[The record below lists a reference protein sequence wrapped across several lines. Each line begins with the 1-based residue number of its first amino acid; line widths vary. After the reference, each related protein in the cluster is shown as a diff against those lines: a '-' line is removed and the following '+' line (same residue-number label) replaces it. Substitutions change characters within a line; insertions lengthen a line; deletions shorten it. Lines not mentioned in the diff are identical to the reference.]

1 MTPRRAVFL
10 DVDGTY
16 ADRGVAPAGHVAA
29 VRAARANGHL
39 VLLCTGRPRCM
50 LPPRL
55 LAAGFDGIVAAAG
68 GYVEVDGVVLL
79 DTRFPAELAE
89 RVVRVLDAHDAAY
102 VLEAPDGLLG
112 PARAEARLRELL
124 GEHLDPEAPGD
135 AGEAEGPND
144 ALAALRTADVLTGAS
159 FGKVTVVESAVP
171 VEVLAAEMGPDVGAL
186 PSSIPG
192 MGGSSGELH
201 LVGVHKA
208 AGIEVVGAHLG
219 LERRDVVAFG
229 DGMNDVEMLEYA
241 GVGVAIEG
249 AHPRVLSAA
258 DRTAGGPRREGLAT
272 AFAELGLV

>member
-1 MTPRRAVFL
+1 MSSRRAVFL

-55 LAAGFDGIVAAAG
+55 LAAGFDGVIAAAG
-68 GYVEVDGVVLL
+68 GYVEVDGVVLR
-79 DTRFPAELAE
+79 DTRFPPELAE
-89 RVVRVLDAHDAAY
+89 RVVRVLDAHDVAY
-102 VLEAPDGLLG
+102 VLEAPDVLLG
-112 PARAEARLRELL
+112 PTRAEARLRELL
-124 GEHLDPEAPGD
+124 GEHLDPDEPGD
-135 AGEAEGPND
+135 PGEAEGPQD
-144 ALAALRTADVLTGAS
+144 ALAALRTADGLSGAS
-159 FGKVTVVESAVP
+159 FGKVTVVDSP
-171 VEVLAAEMGPDVGAL
+171 VTVDALAAEIGPGIGAL

-192 MGGSSGELH
+192 LGGSSGELH
-201 LVGVHKA
+201 LLGVHKA
-208 AGIEVVGAHLG
+208 AGIGVVGAHLG
-219 LERRDVVAFG
+219 FDPRDVVAFG

-249 AHPRVLSAA
+249 AHPRVLAAA
-258 DRTAGGPRREGLAT
+258 DRTAGGPRLEGLAT

>member
-1 MTPRRAVFL
+1 MTSRRAVFL

-68 GYVEVDGVVLL
+68 GYVEVGGVVLV
-79 DTRFPAELAE
+79 DTRFPAELAD
-89 RVVRVLDAHDAAY
+89 RAVRVLDRHGVAY
-102 VLEAPDGLLG
+102 LLEAPDVLLG
-112 PARAEARLRELL
+112 PSRVEPRLRELL
-124 GEHLDPEAPGD
+124 GEHLDPADPD
-135 AGEAEGPND
+135 DVEGPED
-144 ALAALRTADVLTGAS
+144 ALAALRTADLLGGAS
-159 FGKVTVVESAVP
+159 FGKITVVESPVP
-171 VEVLAAEMGPDVGAL
+171 VEVLAQEMEPEVGAL

-192 MGGSSGELH
+192 MGGSAGELH

-208 AGIEVVGAHLG
+208 AGIDVVAEHLG
-219 LERRDVVAFG
+219 LERRDVIAFG
-229 DGMNDVEMLEYA
+229 DGMNDVEMLAHA

-249 AHPRVLSAA
+249 AHPRVLAAA
-258 DRTAGGPRREGLAT
+258 DRTAPGPQREGLAT

>member
-16 ADRGVAPAGHVAA
+16 ADRGVAPAGHVTA

-50 LPPRL
+50 LSPRL

-89 RVVRVLDAHDAAY
+89 RAVRVLEAHDVAY
-102 VLEAPDGLLG
+102 ILEAPDVLLG

-124 GEHLDPEAPGD
+124 GEHLDPDEPGD
-135 AGEAEGPND
+135 PAEAEGPED

-159 FGKVTVVESAVP
+159 FGKVTVVDSRVP
-171 VEVLAAEMGPDVGAL
+171 VETLAAEIGAGVGAL

-208 AGIEVVGAHLG
+208 AGIDVVGAHLG
-219 LERRDVVAFG
+219 LERQDVVAFG

-249 AHPRVLSAA
+249 AHPRVLAAA

>member
-1 MTPRRAVFL
+1 MTTRRAVFL

-79 DTRFPAELAE
+79 DTRFPPELAE
-89 RVVRVLDAHDAAY
+89 RVVRVLEAHDVAY
-102 VLEAPDGLLG
+102 VLEAPDVLLG
-112 PARAEARLRELL
+112 PARAERRLRDLL
-124 GEHLDPEAPGD
+124 GGHLDPDEPGD
-135 AGEAEGPND
+135 LGTAEGPED

-159 FGKVTVVESAVP
+159 FGKVTVVDSSVP
-171 VEVLAAEMGPDVGAL
+171 VEDLAVAMGPGVGAL

-192 MGGSSGELH
+192 MGGSSGSCTWS
-201 LVGVHKA
+201 GCT
-208 AGIEVVGAHLG
+208 
-219 LERRDVVAFG
+219 RRRASTS
-229 DGMNDVEMLEYA
+229 
-241 GVGVAIEG
+241 
-249 AHPRVLSAA
+249 SAPTWVWW
-258 DRTAGGPRREGLAT
+258 RTT
-272 AFAELGLV
+272 